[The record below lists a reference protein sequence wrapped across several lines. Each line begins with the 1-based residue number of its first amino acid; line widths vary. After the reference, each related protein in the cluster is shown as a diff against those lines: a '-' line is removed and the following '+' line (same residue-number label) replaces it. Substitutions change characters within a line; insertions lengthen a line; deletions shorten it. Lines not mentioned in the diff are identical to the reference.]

1 MRSKKGTKNEAEIVL
16 IDHGLYCYINEED
29 RRNLCNI
36 WKNIILKDEEKIK
49 FYAEKLNVTGKD
61 YIQQKNQNSCKI
73 RALKTGLPY

>member
-1 MRSKKGTKNEAEIVL
+1 MRAKKGTKSEAEIVL

-49 FYAEKLNVTGKD
+49 IYAEKLNVTGKD
-61 YIQQKNQNSCKI
+61 FDIIYKKN
-73 RALKTGLPY
+73 